1 MMNSFI
7 LMAMAQIQFHGFAG
21 QQMGRKANF
30 VVFDSVLWIGFG
42 LGKSGIIKKQ
52 NNFFETLSLS
62 LSDWNL

>member
-42 LGKSGIIKKQ
+42 LHMGKSGIIKKQ

-62 LSDWNL
+62 L